1 MSEVTMYYGILAK
14 GTTVKFHNVTYGST
28 EKATTL
34 VGANS
39 SVMHALINPVSVDF
53 SEYPVELINSHGEVC
68 YTVLSKEKNLSENP
82 LTTRADGEKKW
93 NQGIYDLTVSLIADK
108 AADNN
113 LNNKAI
119 AYALRA
125 KDAWGNNIISN
136 YDVKVIAK
144 MRLWIL
150 LIKK

>member
-1 MSEVTMYYGILAK
+1 MLY
-14 GTTVKFHNVTYGST
+14 
-28 EKATTL
+28 
-34 VGANS
+34 S
-39 SVMHALINPVSVDF
+39 SIKR
-53 SEYPVELINSHGEVC
+53 
-68 YTVLSKEKNLSENP
+68 KES

-144 MRLWIL
+144 NEALDITNKEVDAVSYTHL
-150 LIKK
+150 TLPTT